1 MCVRESGG
9 GGVDD
14 GECSD
19 RNKIYNSSIGS
30 IICYQTLP
38 MTEDLGTL
46 VPQSVYIIKPEYKI
60 ADILNSKL
68 YFLYINIVYNHHMVH
83 VCTTLVS
90 WIQTFWKL
98 PIIS

>member
-1 MCVRESGG
+1 MLGR

-60 ADILNSKL
+60 ADILN
-68 YFLYINIVYNHHMVH
+68 FQIVFYICIYS
-83 VCTTLVS
+83 L
-90 WIQTFWKL
+90 
-98 PIIS
+98 